1 MSDQVLMQTPPL
13 VQPGWVG
20 RQLARVLLSRVRYGR
35 LTIVT
40 PGGFPLSHG
49 SDDGPQAVLV
59 LKRWRTLRRL
69 FLSGDIAFA
78 ESYLD
83 GDWDSPDLPALIEFA
98 GRNMSTLNE
107 AMDSTAFRRMLNRLR
122 HRLNA
127 NTRDGSQRNIRR
139 HYDLGNEFYRLWLD
153 ATMTYSSALYVS
165 NEQTLEQA
173 QATKQGRVL
182 ELMALRGSESVLEI
196 GIGWGGLAEKLAGA
210 GCGVTGVTLSPSQLR
225 LAQEKLGGNA
235 ELRLQDYRD
244 VDGTFDRIVC
254 IEMIEAVG
262 ERYWPAFFTTLR
274 ERLRPGGL
282 AVVQAITIRE
292 DLFAGYRRCTDFI
305 QHYIFPGGMLPT
317 RTEIEQQS
325 GSAGLEVR
333 SIETFGQSY
342 ARTLAE
348 WRQRFHD
355 AWPEIERLGF
365 DTRFRRMWDYYL
377 AYCEGGFRA
386 GNIDVGLYVLVRP

>member
-1 MSDQVLMQTPPL
+1 MSDHVLTQTPPL
-13 VQPGWVG
+13 VQPGWFG
-20 RQLARVLLSRVRYGR
+20 RQLARVLLSRVHYGR

-49 SDDGPQAVLV
+49 TDGGPQAVLV

-98 GRNMSTLNE
+98 GRNLNTLNE
-107 AMDSTAFRRMLNRLR
+107 AMESTAFRRLLNRLR

-127 NTRDGSQRNIRR
+127 NTRDGSQRNIQR

-153 ATMTYSSALYVS
+153 ATMTYSSALFVS
-165 NEQTLEQA
+165 EDQTLEEA
-173 QATKQGRVL
+173 QVTKQSRVL
-182 ELMALRGSESVLEI
+182 ELMALRGGESVLEI
-196 GIGWGGLAEKLAGA
+196 GIGWGGLAEKLVGA

-225 LAQEKLGGNA
+225 LAQQKLGESA

-244 VDGTFDRIVC
+244 VPGTFDRIVS

-274 ERLRPGGL
+274 DRLRPEGL

-325 GSAGLEVR
+325 TAAGLVVR
-333 SIETFGQSY
+333 SIETFGTSY

-355 AWPEIERLGF
+355 AWPEIERQGF
-365 DTRFRRMWDYYL
+365 DARFRRMWDYYL

>member
-1 MSDQVLMQTPPL
+1 MSDHVLTQTPPF
-13 VQPGWVG
+13 VRPGWFG
-20 RQLARVLLSRVRYGR
+20 RQLARVVLSRVHYGR
-35 LTIVT
+35 LTIIT

-98 GRNMSTLNE
+98 GRNLSTLNE

-127 NTRDGSQRNIRR
+127 NTRDGSQRNIQR

-153 ATMTYSSALYVS
+153 ATMTYSSALYMS
-165 NEQTLEQA
+165 DEQTLEQA
-173 QATKQGRVL
+173 QVTKQDRVL
-182 ELMALRGSESVLEI
+182 DLMALRGGEQVLEI
-196 GIGWGGLAEKLAGA
+196 GIGWGGLAEKLVAA

-225 LAQEKLGGNA
+225 LAQEKLGEHA

-244 VDGTFDRIVC
+244 VAGMFDRIVS

-274 ERLRPGGL
+274 DRLRPGGL

-325 GSAGLEVR
+325 DSAGLEVR

-348 WRQRFHD
+348 WRQRFHE
-355 AWPEIERLGF
+355 AWPEIERQGF
-365 DTRFRRMWDYYL
+365 DMRFRRMWDYYL

-386 GNIDVGLYVLVRP
+386 GNIDVGLYVLARP